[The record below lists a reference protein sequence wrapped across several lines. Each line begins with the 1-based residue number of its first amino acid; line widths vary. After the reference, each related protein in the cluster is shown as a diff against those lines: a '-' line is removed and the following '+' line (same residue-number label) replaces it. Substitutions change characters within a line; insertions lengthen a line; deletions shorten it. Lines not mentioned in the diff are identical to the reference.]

1 MLGLAK
7 MAMDLAW
14 RRVFRGQPMGKQ
26 WPNPVLRSELHDIF
40 PASIEYYRICDR
52 ITRGEKP

>member
-1 MLGLAK
+1 MLGLAR

-14 RRVFRGQPMGKQ
+14 RRAFKGTPMGKQ
-26 WPNPVLRSELHDIF
+26 WHNPVHRSELHDIF

-52 ITRGEKP
+52 ISAGEKP